1 MIAEILSRGVDNAIT
16 GRELAFLF
24 NTNIRT
30 ITAQIERERRK
41 GAPICA
47 SMDSDTAPG
56 YYLPVDDDDL
66 NAYCA
71 LLKQRAVALLT
82 TRSAI
87 LKAAKKEE

>member
-1 MIAEILSRGVDNAIT
+1 MIAEMLGRGVNNAVT
-16 GRELAFLF
+16 GRELAYLL

-30 ITAQIERERRK
+30 VTAQIERERRK

-56 YYLPVDDDDL
+56 YYLPEDDKEL
-66 NAYCA
+66 ETYCA
-71 LLKQRAVALLT
+71 QLKQRALALLI

-87 LKAAKKEE
+87 LKAQK